1 MLNMDKKE
9 IILDRIAMNIRI
21 GRYKK
26 GLTQEMLAE
35 SIGVS
40 TKYINLIENK
50 RVNPSFVIIVK
61 ICKILEIELND
72 VIKEY

>member
-1 MLNMDKKE
+1 MDDKE
-9 IILDRIAMNIRI
+9 RIINCMAANIRI

-26 GLTQEMLAE
+26 NITQEMLAE
-35 SIGVS
+35 KVGVS

-61 ICKILEIELND
+61 ICEILGIELND
-72 VIKEY
+72 VLKEY